1 MFNSI
6 VVATDGSNHAN
17 RALEMGAEL
26 ASRDNATLHI
36 IYIVDSDISGLPE
49 GLFELSKS
57 EHLIDP
63 TPRFFTDFRGT
74 HADALKAVQE
84 ASLESQRLVEQL
96 AEHIVEE
103 AKRNARLAGVEKIT
117 SAIENG
123 KPADKILDYAKKH
136 QADVII
142 TGRRGQGALKSLIM
156 GSTSLKVAQNAE
168 CTCITVK

>member
-26 ASRDNATLHI
+26 ASRDNAALHI
-36 IYIVDSDISGLPE
+36 IYVVDSDVSGLPE
-49 GLFELSKS
+49 GLFEMSKA

-74 HADALKAVQE
+74 HADALNAVQE
-84 ASLESQRLVEQL
+84 ASLESQRLVAQL

-103 AKRNARLAGVEKIT
+103 SARNARLAGVDEVT
-117 SAIENG
+117 TAIENG
-123 KPADKILDYAKKH
+123 KPTDKILAYAE
-136 QADVII
+136 QQEADVII
-142 TGRRGQGALKSLIM
+142 TGRRGQGALKSLFM
-156 GSTSLKVAQNAE
+156 GSTSMKVAQNAE